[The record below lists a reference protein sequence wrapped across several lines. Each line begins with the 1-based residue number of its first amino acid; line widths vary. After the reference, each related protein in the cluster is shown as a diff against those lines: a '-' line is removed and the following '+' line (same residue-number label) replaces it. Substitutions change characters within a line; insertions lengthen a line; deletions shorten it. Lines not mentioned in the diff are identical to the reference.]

1 MKECYNYKI
10 LNSNTIQCFVCN
22 HFCIIPEAQVGKCG
36 VRKNLNN
43 SLYSLV
49 YGKVAATNV
58 DPIEKKPL
66 YHFLHGSYSYSIG
79 TLGCNFQCL
88 NCQNYDISQIG
99 GFKGK
104 SALYEKLNWGRS
116 LSPAEIVDQALSFDC
131 KSISYTYN
139 EPTVFLE
146 YALDTMKIAKKKN
159 LKNIW
164 ITNGFMSEQTLE
176 LIFPYLDA
184 VNVDLKSWDNNFYK
198 NYCGAWL
205 DPILENCKR
214 LKDKGVW
221 LEITTLIIPT
231 LTDDET
237 ALASMA
243 DFIAEQLGV
252 NTPWH
257 ISAFSGALSWK
268 LKYLPD
274 TSSGKI
280 KRIEHIGKEKGLN
293 RVYVGN
299 I

>member
-22 HFCIIPEAQVGKCG
+22 HFCIIPEAQIGKCG

-66 YHFLHGSYSYSIG
+66 YHFLPGSYSYSIG

-116 LSPAEIVDQALSFDC
+116 LSPAKIVDQALSFGC

-164 ITNGFMSEQTLE
+164 ITNGFMSEQTL
-176 LIFPYLDA
+176 
-184 VNVDLKSWDNNFYK
+184 N
-198 NYCGAWL
+198 
-205 DPILENCKR
+205 
-214 LKDKGVW
+214 
-221 LEITTLIIPT
+221 
-231 LTDDET
+231 
-237 ALASMA
+237 
-243 DFIAEQLGV
+243 
-252 NTPWH
+252 
-257 ISAFSGALSWK
+257 
-268 LKYLPD
+268 
-274 TSSGKI
+274 
-280 KRIEHIGKEKGLN
+280 
-293 RVYVGN
+293 
-299 I
+299 